1 MRQRIIFALIV
12 VLVAPSCQKKAQG
25 QTVAIV
31 NNEEITAGDLN
42 SELTS
47 NSNLAGTDTKQARVA
62 VLQKL
67 INRKLLVQ
75 QAKSDGL
82 DKSPEF
88 LNQQRRTTDDL
99 LINMLLSKKVNTSQV
114 PTPDEIAKFE
124 ASRPE
129 IFSTRE
135 IWSLAQ

>member
-12 VLVAPSCQKKAQG
+12 RSSRLRARKAQG

-47 NSNLAGTDTKQARVA
+47 ASNLAGADTKQARVA

-82 DKSPEF
+82 DSR
-88 LNQQRRTTDDL
+88 LN
-99 LINMLLSKKVNTSQV
+99 S
-114 PTPDEIAKFE
+114 
-124 ASRPE
+124 
-129 IFSTRE
+129 
-135 IWSLAQ
+135 